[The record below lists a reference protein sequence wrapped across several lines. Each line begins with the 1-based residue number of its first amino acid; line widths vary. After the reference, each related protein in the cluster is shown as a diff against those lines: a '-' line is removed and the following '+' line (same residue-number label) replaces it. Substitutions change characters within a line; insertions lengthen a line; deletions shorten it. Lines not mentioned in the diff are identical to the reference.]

1 MSQALSASPPSA
13 YAPSRVAANACPGPA
28 RASACTGG
36 RSTRHPFTTGPTGH
50 AGRPRLS
57 SHALRVGSS
66 RYSPRS
72 VPTQTRPP
80 VSGASARTRLP
91 HSAPGGGQRTGVA
104 YSVHVRPPSVERASP
119 RRWPAHTLPSAP
131 RASASTYRLRSR
143 PHGWDAASAP
153 LESLI
158 SAQVTPRSHDSLIP
172 SAVPT
177 YTVSPSVTM
186 PLGATYCHSGPSC
199 LSSQLVQVL
208 PPSVERPHPFPTV
221 PYQLSPFGPNP
232 KACTKSKEIVRPV
245 VSLERRSCSQ
255 LPAPCRRTKIPCPY
269 VPTQTA
275 LSGARARASTCT
287 PKPVVSGSG
296 GSVCPA
302 VGSGAPST
310 ISAPKSAEC
319 GMRSAEWSC
328 LVRRAR
334 SRSTPALL
342 FRIPH
347 SALRICLSLSP
358 YRPSA

>member
-1 MSQALSASPPSA
+1 MLQTLSASPSSA
-13 YAPSRVAANACPGPA
+13 YTPSRVAANACPGPA

-36 RSTRHPFTTGPTGH
+36 RSTRHPFTTGPTGQ

-72 VPTQTRPP
+72 VPTQTSLP

-119 RRWPAHTLPSAP
+119 RRWPAQRAPSEP

-143 PHGWDAASAP
+143 PHEWGAVTAP
-153 LESLI
+153 LESVI
-158 SAQVTPRSHDSLIP
+158 SAQVAPRSHDSLIP

-177 YTVSPSVTM
+177 YTVSPRVTM
-186 PLGATYCHSGPSC
+186 PLGATYCHWGPSC

-221 PYQLSPFGPNP
+221 PYQISPFGPNA

-255 LPAPCRRTKIPCPY
+255 LPAPCRRPKMPCPY

-287 PKPVVSGSG
+287 PKPVVSGRM
-296 GSVCPA
+296 
-302 VGSGAPST
+302 GAQTTARLAKNAERGRRKAEQTRRSPFAC
-310 ISAPKSAEC
+310 SAFRVPRSDF
-319 GMRSAEWSC
+319 GM
-328 LVRRAR
+328 
-334 SRSTPALL
+334 
-342 FRIPH
+342 
-347 SALRICLSLSP
+347 CLSL
-358 YRPSA
+358 AAN

>member
-1 MSQALSASPPSA
+1 MRQVPRPVGLPAAYTPGASSNNALTLRVMSQTLSASPSSA
-13 YAPSRVAANACPGPA
+13 YTPSRVAANACPGPA

-36 RSTRHPFTTGPTGH
+36 RSTRHPFTTGPTGQP
-50 AGRPRLS
+50 GRPRLS

-66 RYSPRS
+66 RYRPRS
-72 VPTQTRPP
+72 VPTQTRLP

-143 PHGWDAASAP
+143 PHGWGADSAP
-153 LESLI
+153 LESVI
-158 SAQVTPRSHDSLIP
+158 SAQVAPRSHDSLIP

-177 YTVSPSVTM
+177 YTVSPRVTM

-199 LSSQLVQVL
+199 LSSQ
-208 PPSVERPHPFPTV
+208 
-221 PYQLSPFGPNP
+221 FGPNA

-296 GSVCPA
+296 GSDCC
-302 VGSGAPST
+302 AP
-310 ISAPKSAEC
+310 
-319 GMRSAEWSC
+319 RD
-328 LVRRAR
+328 LVTTSKTGNVERATC
-334 SRSTPALL
+334 SIYPLTV
-342 FRIPH
+342 
-347 SALRICLSLSP
+347 
-358 YRPSA
+358 